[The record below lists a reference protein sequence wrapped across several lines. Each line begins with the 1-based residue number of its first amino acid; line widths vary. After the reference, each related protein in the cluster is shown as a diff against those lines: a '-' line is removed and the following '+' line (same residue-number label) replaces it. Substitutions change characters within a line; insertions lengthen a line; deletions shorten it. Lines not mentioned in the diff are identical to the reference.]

1 RIDTLENVRGARCDW
16 TVGPVYLRE
25 RGGDLGH
32 VALPSADHA
41 LPTAK
46 LVGCVVGREDV
57 HAVGGCPYHLS
68 RARLDVT
75 RADSDK
81 FEGVGGVECAGT
93 GRPGSVV

>member
-1 RIDTLENVRGARCDW
+1 M
-16 TVGPVYLRE
+16 
-25 RGGDLGH
+25 
-32 VALPSADHA
+32 
-41 LPTAK
+41 PTAK

-93 GRPGSVV
+93 GRPGMVPRLLTTWVGRRIGGA